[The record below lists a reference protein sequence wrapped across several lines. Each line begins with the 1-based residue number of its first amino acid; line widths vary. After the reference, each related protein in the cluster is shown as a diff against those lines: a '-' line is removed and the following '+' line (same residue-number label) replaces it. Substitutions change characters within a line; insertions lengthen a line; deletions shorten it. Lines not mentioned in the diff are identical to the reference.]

1 MYKLPKVKVPR
12 LHGRKEKM
20 FSPARPKFAGDEPE
34 SLSGQVQGMK
44 ASMIEERFAKALDEK
59 RASYQFRYTLGAPR
73 GLPGWFEVD
82 FLVLQ
87 NGMIY
92 PVEID
97 THFTHRDKGRKD
109 VLHDSR
115 VLQELEKE
123 GLSFFP
129 KVTHIDGEISLAD
142 QKSAKALVKELF
154 GGYSGIETPMPTG
167 EAVYGTKT
175 QQEDPEKDQLRFV
188 DRKPLISTGNRTV
201 GKKGIKPL

>member
-1 MYKLPKVKVPR
+1 MPAPTRPR
-12 LHGRKEKM
+12 
-20 FSPARPKFAGDEPE
+20 FAKDEPE
-34 SLSGQVQGMK
+34 VFGGQIQGLK
-44 ASMIEERFAKALDEK
+44 ASIIEERFARALDGGK
-59 RASYQFRYTLGAPR
+59 VSYQFRYTLGAPR

-82 FLVLQ
+82 FLALQ
-87 NGMIY
+87 NGMVY

-97 THFTHRDKGRKD
+97 TAFTHRDKGRKD
-109 VLHDSR
+109 VLHDAR

-175 QQEDPEKDQLRFV
+175 QKEEPEKDQLRFV
-188 DRKPLISTGNRTV
+188 DRKPLISTGSRTA
-201 GKKGIKPL
+201 KQKSRKP